1 MKNSR
6 NILIAAIAAIA
17 LAAFNSAVFAVLHG
31 ILPVFF
37 SIFKGSVISIPTL
50 LVFCGGI
57 AFELLARY
65 AKKPKIARIVAA
77 LFPTLVGV
85 FFAISGLRHWYG
97 GFPALLPVIL
107 GFATHLAVA
116 FWYFKCFGQGERVM
130 TASRENG
137 NYVRRAIVS
146 AICVAVVAAIA
157 IVVIRHV
164 LLTKEMEKYRAI
176 VEYAETKHAESI
188 KANEAKAVELAATDK
203 TGLWKGLQFKEL
215 SDISLVSYYRQ
226 FTDLIAWG
234 NYASQLAELFEMR
247 DDESRKATN
256 FKTSDTLSDTLGVS
270 NSDWGAV
277 RTAFRDRSY
286 AASMNEAME
295 KMATDYAEALAA
307 HFPVDTSVRYQM
319 AQVFAGWGAGEV
331 RIRRGEYMESSNWQ
345 VLKDQLYTE
354 QDLDTIFR
362 LKLYEA
368 ITAKIAGLK

>member
-65 AKKPKIARIVAA
+65 AQKPKIARIVAA
-77 LFPTLVGV
+77 LFPALVGV

-107 GFATHLAVA
+107 GFAAHLAVA
-116 FWYFKCFGQGERVM
+116 FWYFKCFGKGERVV
-130 TASRENG
+130 TASRESG

-176 VEYAETKHAESI
+176 VEDAETKHTESI
-188 KANEAKAVELAATDK
+188 KANEAKDAELAASDK
-203 TGLWKGLQFKEL
+203 SRLWKGLQFKEI
-215 SDISLVSYYRQ
+215 SDMRFISYYRR
-226 FTDLIAWG
+226 FTDQIAWG

-270 NSDWGAV
+270 NSDWGA
-277 RTAFRDRSY
+277 
-286 AASMNEAME
+286 
-295 KMATDYAEALAA
+295 
-307 HFPVDTSVRYQM
+307 
-319 AQVFAGWGAGEV
+319 GEV
-331 RIRRGEYMESSNWQ
+331 RLRRGEYLELENNW
-345 VLKDQLYTE
+345 VDEEKIYSE
-354 QDLDTIFR
+354 KDLDTLFR

-368 ITAKIAGLK
+368 ITAKFAGKQ